1 MKIILKQI
9 DVKDAVDKPEVLIV
23 EFIVALL
30 VIEAD
35 VEFVKDGVL
44 VTEDAALW
52 EACPNN
58 CVQVAGQIGAML
70 LILTVGDG
78 CIEITC
84 ESVFK
89 QEPFET
95 CN

>member
-1 MKIILKQI
+1 MLRQT
-9 DVKDAVDKPEVLIV
+9 DVKDADAKPDVLRVDVTFVLSEIPK
-23 EFIVALL
+23 
-30 VIEAD
+30 D

-70 LILTVGDG
+70 PILTVGDG
-78 CIEITC
+78 CIEIT
-84 ESVFK
+84 
-89 QEPFET
+89 
-95 CN
+95 